1 MNFKKIIKIQ
11 KIENLYEKAFSRI
24 GMGRLMKLAWNN
36 IKGDFNSEP
45 NMLEFV
51 KFIEQ
56 KFSKYIW

>member
-1 MNFKKIIKIQ
+1 
-11 KIENLYEKAFSRI
+11 
-24 GMGRLMKLAWNN
+24 MKLAWNN